1 MSKGPPKAQE
11 PAALST
17 LRRGERARVER
28 IEGSAALAQRL
39 RMFGIRP
46 GTDVL
51 VLHGPNGRGAVLQVG
66 GGRIALG
73 RAVVECIR
81 VVSRFGVGGAERSL
95 REPS

>member
-1 MSKGPPKAQE
+1 MRGGAPDVGDAT
-11 PAALST
+11 ALSS

-28 IEGSAALAQRL
+28 IEGSASLAQRL

-46 GTDVL
+46 GIDVL

-73 RAVVECIR
+73 RAVVDRIL
-81 VVSRFGVGGAERSL
+81 VASRNGTEGAPNRL
-95 REPS
+95 REAS